1 MSAITVPF
9 SVQLKHRET
18 GNKLKFADIVSRDK
32 ERARLYVNNLRA
44 GHGPQVAAH
53 SRRHHHHHHHHTSSS
68 NTDASTGGGAQAPMS
83 GAPTASDPTTGQPI
97 SVGVTDAAVTY
108 TAAVGVGS
116 PATTYTLLIDT
127 GSSNTWVGAGKKYV
141 KTSTSHS
148 TGDSVN
154 VSYGSGSFSGT
165 EFTDTV
171 TVGKGL
177 VIKNQSIGDASTAQ
191 GFSDVDGIIG
201 IGPVDLTSGTVSN
214 TSSVPTV
221 TDNLF
226 SQGTIPSNSLGIS
239 YVPSTTTGVVNGE
252 LTFGGTDNT
261 KFENQI
267 TFVPITKTSPASQFW
282 GIDQSVAYG
291 TKSILNSTSGIVDTG
306 TTLILIATEAF
317 QAYEKATG
325 ATMDNTTGL
334 LTLPASGFAK
344 LQDLNFSIGGTTF
357 TLTPDAQVWPVALN
371 AELGGNPGQIY
382 LVVSDLGSSIGQGLD
397 FINGFTFLQRFYS
410 VFDTGKA
417 QVGLANTDF
426 TTDVINN
433 PQ

>member
-1 MSAITVPF
+1 MAAQTIPF
-9 SVQLKHRET
+9 GVHLKHRDT
-18 GNKLKFADIVSRDK
+18 GNKLKFAEIVQRDK
-32 ERARLYVNNLRA
+32 ERARLYVDNLRA
-44 GHGPQVAAH
+44 GHGPKLAE
-53 SRRHHHHHHHHTSSS
+53 RRTHHHHHHAHHTSDS
-68 NTDASTGGGAQAPMS
+68 NTDASTGGGAQAPTS
-83 GAPTASDPTTGQPI
+83 GAPTASNPTTGQPI
-97 SVGVTDAAVTY
+97 SVGVTDSAVTY

-116 PATTYTLLIDT
+116 PATSYTLLIDT

-141 KTSTSHS
+141 KTSTSKS

-171 TVGKGL
+171 TVGGGL
-177 VIKNQSIGDASTAQ
+177 VITKQSIGVASTAQ

-201 IGPVDLTSGTVSN
+201 IGPVDLTESTVSN
-214 TSSVPTV
+214 TTTVPTV

-239 YVPSTTTGVVNGE
+239 YEPSTKAGVENGE

-267 TFVPITKTSPASQFW
+267 TFVPITKTSPASTFW
-282 GIDQSVAYG
+282 GIDQTVAYG
-291 TKSILNSTSGIVDTG
+291 SKTILSTTSGIVDTG
-306 TTLILIATEAF
+306 TTLLLLATEAF

-325 ATMDNTTGL
+325 ATMDQTTGL
-334 LTLPASGFAK
+334 LTLPASDFAK
-344 LQDLNFSIGGTTF
+344 LQDLNFSIGDTVF

-371 AELGGNPGQIY
+371 AELGGQPDKIY
-382 LVVSDLGSSIGQGLD
+382 LVTSDLGSSLGQGLD
-397 FINGFTFLQRFYS
+397 FINGFVFLQRFYS
-410 VFDTGKA
+410 VFDTTNA